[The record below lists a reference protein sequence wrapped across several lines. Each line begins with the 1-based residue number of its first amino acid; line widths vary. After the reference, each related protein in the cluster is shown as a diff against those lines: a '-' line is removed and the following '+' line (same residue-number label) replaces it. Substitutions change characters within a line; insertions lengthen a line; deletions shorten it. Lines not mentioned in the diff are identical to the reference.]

1 MLPVDR
7 AGVEGEWG
15 EVSLAGEGAG
25 KVSGNVPLLGEKYGV
40 SAQLR
45 YDVLPAK

>member
-7 AGVEGEWG
+7 AGVEGEGG

-25 KVSGNVPLLGEKYGV
+25 KVSGYVPLLGEKDGV

-45 YDVLPAK
+45 YDVFSAT

>member
-1 MLPVDR
+1 MLPVYR
-7 AGVEGEWG
+7 AGVKGEGG

-25 KVSGNVPLLGEKYGV
+25 KVSGNVSLLGEKDGV

-45 YDVLPAK
+45 YDVLSKK